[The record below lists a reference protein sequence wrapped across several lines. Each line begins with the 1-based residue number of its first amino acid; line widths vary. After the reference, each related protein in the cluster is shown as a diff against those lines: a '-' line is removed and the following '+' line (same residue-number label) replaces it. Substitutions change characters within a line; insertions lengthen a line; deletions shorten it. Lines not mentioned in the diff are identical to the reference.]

1 MGEDVYIV
9 PTILTDDPQV
19 FTAQLQSFPQFAKR
33 IQIDLMDG
41 TFTAN
46 KSLSEA
52 TIASLPQGVAFDLHL
67 MSARPSDH
75 LSVLLANRVV
85 KQTSCRWKK
94 SN

>member
-46 KSLSEA
+46 KSYLKPLLLA
-52 TIASLPQGVAFDLHL
+52 YHKASLLIYI
-67 MSARPSDH
+67 
-75 LSVLLANRVV
+75 
-85 KQTSCRWKK
+85 
-94 SN
+94 